1 MNMLRGNKREK
12 STYGIHYL
20 FIADSICFSR
30 SAVWRKS

>member
-1 MNMLRGNKREK
+1 MKIFWGNKREK